1 MASPQRFYGAKR
13 DRHDHRDFFK
23 EYQDGEIPDESEDYV
38 DLCQDI
44 VYDQGNLHSCTAN
57 AVCAAYELFLRQHGE
72 MEAPSR
78 LFLYYNTRHRTGTT
92 QQDSGSS
99 IRDTL
104 KALNRHGICDESSW
118 PYITEEFKKEPS
130 RSCYEN
136 VAEKGTIRYE
146 RLRQDIS
153 QLRACLRS
161 NSPFVF
167 GLEVY
172 QSFHTKQEQ
181 DGEILEPTQE
191 ETLEGLHAALA
202 VGYDDQWRAIIV
214 LNSWGAEWGDCGY
227 FYMPYALIEDAK
239 MCFDFWKI
247 SFASEGAATSKGAK
261 GSSSSESEKST
272 SKGAEGNGS
281 SERGKLP
288 NLKTPTPTFKGAK
301 GSGSNERGKSPIP
314 TSKGAEGSG
323 SSERGNPN
331 LKTPTPTSKGAK
343 ESSSKDRGKSSTP
356 TSKGAESSK
365 RGNPNLKTPTPTSK
379 GAKGSGSNERGKSTS
394 KSAEGNGSSERG
406 KPPNLKTPTPT
417 FKGAKGSGSNERGK
431 SPIPTSKGA
440 KGSSSSESGNPN
452 LKTPT
457 PTSKGAEGSG
467 SSERGNPNLKTPTPT
482 SKGAKES
489 SSNES
494 ERGNSNL
501 KTPTPTSKGAKE
513 SGSKERG
520 KSPTPTSKG
529 AESSKRGNPNLK
541 TPTPTSKGAKG
552 SGSNERGKST
562 SKSAEGSGSNKRGKT
577 HLKTP
582 TLTSKGAK
590 GSGSN
595 ERGKSPI
602 PTSKGAEGNKRG
614 KSPTPSSK
622 GAEGSGTPTPS
633 SIPSPTYS
641 PTSSSTP
648 TLNLSP
654 TPGPGPMK
662 KGTQKCNP
670 ETPPPRVLGME
681 KSYSEI
687 VQTGLPQTLS
697 DGPCIWL
704 SPYAF
709 LDIIIYQQ
717 PPSSS
722 FYQQRPRK
730 KRHRR
735 YHISRNWMSLK
746 LKQRGS
752 RSHCSMIQYQ
762 SDEYHNDMSKMRR
775 IVYFRQQGD
784 EVTETSYLLSR
795 YTKIQNRQKTCSI
808 YDYCDNHNKKKRE
821 RSRRNDRDL
830 KSFLRDD
837 IIRK

>member
-1 MASPQRFYGAKR
+1 MLRDYSPHA
-13 DRHDHRDFFK
+13 
-23 EYQDGEIPDESEDYV
+23 
-38 DLCQDI
+38 
-44 VYDQGNLHSCTAN
+44 
-57 AVCAAYELFLRQHGE
+57 
-72 MEAPSR
+72 
-78 LFLYYNTRHRTGTT
+78 
-92 QQDSGSS
+92 
-99 IRDTL
+99 
-104 KALNRHGICDESSW
+104 KALGNYTLAQVPTTCNKHYNSPSTIALAVGYDDQWRAIIVLNSW
-118 PYITEEFKKEPS
+118 GVEW
-130 RSCYEN
+130 
-136 VAEKGTIRYE
+136 GTIRYE

-167 GLEVY
+167 GLKVY

-191 ETLEGLHAALA
+191 ESLEGLHAALA

-214 LNSWGAEWGDCGY
+214 LNSWGAEWGMIRYERLRQDISQLRACLRSNSPFLFGLKVYQSFHTKQEQDGEILEPTQEESLEDLHAALAVGYDDQWRAIIVLNSWGAERGDCGY

-261 GSSSSESEKST
+261 GSSSSESGKST

-281 SERGKLP
+281 SERGKPP
-288 NLKTPTPTFKGAK
+288 NFKTPTPTFKGAK
-301 GSGSNERGKSPIP
+301 GSGTN
-314 TSKGAEGSG
+314 
-323 SSERGNPN
+323 
-331 LKTPTPTSKGAK
+331 
-343 ESSSKDRGKSSTP
+343 
-356 TSKGAESSK
+356 
-365 RGNPNLKTPTPTSK
+365 
-379 GAKGSGSNERGKSTS
+379 
-394 KSAEGNGSSERG
+394 
-406 KPPNLKTPTPT
+406 
-417 FKGAKGSGSNERGK
+417 
-431 SPIPTSKGA
+431 
-440 KGSSSSESGNPN
+440 
-452 LKTPT
+452 
-457 PTSKGAEGSG
+457 
-467 SSERGNPNLKTPTPT
+467 
-482 SKGAKES
+482 
-489 SSNES
+489 
-494 ERGNSNL
+494 
-501 KTPTPTSKGAKE
+501 
-513 SGSKERG
+513 ERG

-552 SGSNERGKST
+552 SGSSERGKST

-582 TLTSKGAK
+582 TPTSKGAK

-633 SIPSPTYS
+633 SIPSPTS
-641 PTSSSTP
+641 TPTSSSTP
-648 TLNLSP
+648 SLNLSP

-681 KSYSEI
+681 KSYS
-687 VQTGLPQTLS
+687 QTGLPQTLS
-697 DGPCIWL
+697 DGPCL

-762 SDEYHNDMSKMRR
+762 SDEYHNDISKMRR